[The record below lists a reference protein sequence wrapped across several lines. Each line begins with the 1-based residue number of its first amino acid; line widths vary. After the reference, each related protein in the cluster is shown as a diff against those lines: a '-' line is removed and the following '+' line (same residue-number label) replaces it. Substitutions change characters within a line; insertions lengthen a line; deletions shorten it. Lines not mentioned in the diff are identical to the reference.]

1 MSFNYALSLH
11 GKPRRERFEDPNFD
25 PARANWLGWLCDT
38 FSDQGIA
45 TAVPRMQMAWKGDM
59 SHWLDTLKLNLYFR
73 RTSSGLLLPPKDW
86 VCDSPRMDS
95 EIVAIGHSMAAQAF
109 LARYSML
116 LSEGQRPDCYS
127 DLFPKA
133 FVFVAPYIDLKEKY
147 TKGEAW
153 RRIDPGLSQVIERI
167 ILVHSREDEGGVPE
181 SIEYI
186 MQALPSAELIELDG
200 YGHFMTGNAMDPD
213 YDLGNG
219 LMGSSFPEL
228 IRVLETV

>member
-1 MSFNYALSLH
+1 MNFDYVLSLH
-11 GKPRRERFEDPNFD
+11 GKPKQERFRDPRYN
-25 PARANWLGWLCDT
+25 PARANWLGWLCDSL
-38 FSDQGIA
+38 SDQDIA
-45 TAVPRMQMAWKGDM
+45 SAAPRMQVAWKGDM
-59 SHWLDTLKLNLYFR
+59 PQWVDALRLNLYFR

-86 VCDSPRMDS
+86 VCDSPKLDS
-95 EIVAIGHSMAAQAF
+95 KIVAIGHSMAAQAY
-109 LARYSML
+109 LSRYSML

-133 FVFVAPYIDLKEKY
+133 LVLVAPYIDLKEKY
-147 TKGEAW
+147 TKGEVW
-153 RRIDPGLSQVIERI
+153 RQIDPRLSQVIGRI

-200 YGHFMTGNAMDPD
+200 YGHFMTGNAMEPD

-219 LMGSSFPEL
+219 LRGSSFPEL
-228 IRVLETV
+228 IKILETV